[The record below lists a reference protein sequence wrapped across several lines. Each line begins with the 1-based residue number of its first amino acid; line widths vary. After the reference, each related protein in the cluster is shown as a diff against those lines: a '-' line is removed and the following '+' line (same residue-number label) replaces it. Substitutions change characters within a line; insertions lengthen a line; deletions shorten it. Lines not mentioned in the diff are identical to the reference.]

1 MKLNWKYIEY
11 KNKLVFAACRGEK
24 LYREFKDISLAA
36 MFESNNEFSN
46 SINEFLKEQKKLIE
60 AKIQGKHFEKK
71 IERIPN
77 AEFRKQQRKLD
88 EKTK

>member
-24 LYREFKDISLAA
+24 LYREFKDISLACS
-36 MFESNNEFSN
+36 FEKQ
-46 SINEFLKEQKKLIE
+46 NEFLNTIDDFLREQKKFVE
-60 AKIQGKHFEKK
+60 SKINGDYFEKK

-77 AEFRKQQRKLD
+77 TEFRKTQRKLED
-88 EKTK
+88 